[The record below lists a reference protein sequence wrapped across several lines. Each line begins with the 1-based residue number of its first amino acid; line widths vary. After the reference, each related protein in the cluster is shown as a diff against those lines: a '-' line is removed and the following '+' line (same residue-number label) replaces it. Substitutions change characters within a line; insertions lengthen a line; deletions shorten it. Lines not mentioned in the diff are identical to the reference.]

1 MRGLTPWL
9 LLAACASSSEGPD
22 GTTTTSQPRPAVTIF
37 ERLHDGDGP
46 VAGLAELSIVHA
58 PDATRCGGIATTL
71 VRASDVRVAPTDQA
85 LVAFLETR
93 FAGGLDFSEP
103 TRVQSQ
109 DRFGGWLSDMTKRAN
124 AALAIYTEQLDS
136 VPSDS
141 TKIVALARTIQIQ
154 RHFASTL
161 VRAEIPADVRT
172 GDHVEDKIAA
182 YCGALAAAAL
192 PLLDKADAAATTC
205 AEVATKVAPDW
216 GSSVCRH

>member
-1 MRGLTPWL
+1 M

-22 GTTTTSQPRPAVTIF
+22 GTPATPQPRPAVTIF

-46 VAGLAELSIVHA
+46 VAGLAGLSIVHV

-85 LVAFLETR
+85 LVAFLETS

-103 TRVQSQ
+103 TRVQSK
-109 DRFGGWLSDMTKRAN
+109 DRFAAWLADTTQRAQV
-124 AALAIYTEQLDS
+124 ALGVYTEQLES
-136 VPSDS
+136 GPSDS

-161 VRAEIPADVRT
+161 VRAEISADVRT
-172 GDHVEDKIAA
+172 GDHVDDKIAA

-216 GSSVCRH
+216 WSSVCMH